1 MSISAKVIKH
11 CFGELVALKYTFD
24 LSLFQGVFPDKL
36 KIAKVILSKN
46 DEKFDFL

>member
-1 MSISAKVIKH
+1 MNISAEVIKH
-11 CFGELVALKYTFD
+11 CFGELVVLKYIFD
-24 LSLFQGVFPDKL
+24 LSLFQYAFSNKL

>member
-1 MSISAKVIKH
+1 MNISAEVIKH
-11 CFGELVALKYTFD
+11 CFGELVKLKYIFD
-24 LSLFQGVFPDKL
+24 LSLFQYVFSNKL